1 MPLALPPLNALWRPN
16 TGSTVDDLERI
27 RTYIGWPGTQGSLT
41 ELIQQLNTV
50 ADLRPA
56 MVTQVQAWVDE
67 VADLEETQADAVAA
81 GTAHLGN
88 AEEYEGPIPGTS
100 PTRDQQLS
108 QAEGLQWDT
117 SLLKARYRFGTG
129 SGMAATAQGQ
139 RDSRIELLINRIAA
153 ALNVRRM
160 VAPGAMSGSAPLLR
174 S

>member
-41 ELIQQLNTV
+41 ELIMQLNTV

-56 MVTQVQAWVDE
+56 MVTQVQTWVDE
-67 VADLEETQADAVAA
+67 IADLEETQADAVAA

-100 PTRDQQLS
+100 PTRDQQLDP
-108 QAEGLQWDT
+108 AVPLPLGCGGHAGAGPEAVAGLQQAGVPLQAL
-117 SLLKARYRFGTG
+117 SLR
-129 SGMAATAQGQ
+129 
-139 RDSRIELLINRIAA
+139 
-153 ALNVRRM
+153 
-160 VAPGAMSGSAPLLR
+160 
-174 S
+174 